1 MKFMID
7 KVIIHREI
15 KPLNLLLKKLNYN
28 IDYKMIEYLEE
39 ISSKSNLGSPFF
51 KHLFKD
57 NKNKKKNLKEIYGE

>member
-1 MKFMID
+1 MKFMND

-15 KPLNLLLKKLNYN
+15 KPLNLLLKKLDNN

-39 ISSKSNLGSPFF
+39 TNSKSNLGLSFF
-51 KHLFKD
+51 KYLFKD